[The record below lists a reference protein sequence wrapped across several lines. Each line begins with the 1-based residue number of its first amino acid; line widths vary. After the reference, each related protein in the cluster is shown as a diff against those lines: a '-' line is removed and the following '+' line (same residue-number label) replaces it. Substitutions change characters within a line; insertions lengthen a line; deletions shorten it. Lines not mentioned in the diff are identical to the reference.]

1 MCPEYKKGL
10 KVLGKERRKRNIK
23 GKVNEIKEIE
33 KGLTLMLGDLREK
46 LEKLKNER
54 AELLEEIEELKRIGE
69 SRASNLEEEIA
80 SLRDEV
86 ESLKEM
92 LIDNK

>member
-69 SRASNLEEEIA
+69 SRASNLEDEIA

>member
-1 MCPEYKKGL
+1 MGSIRNL
-10 KVLGKERRKRNIK
+10 LFGKIQDFQRRLYVFGGSECRNE
-23 GKVNEIKEIE
+23 V
-33 KGLTLMLGDLREK
+33 
-46 LEKLKNER
+46 EKLKNER